1 MKKTLLAL
9 VAILSVNAYAGTTLD
24 KIKDSGKVVLGVR
37 ASSAPFSSVQAD
49 GSYDGYAVAICKDVV
64 SALSKDLKKPLT
76 IEYKEVDTTTR
87 YTLIDSGVIDLEC
100 AGSSYNAEKLAVANY
115 SIHFTDSI
123 LAAGKTGTTI
133 KDLNDLSK
141 ARVGMVGSFSGE
153 KAIRQFFTDKG
164 VEITESNLQKAQNY
178 DALFLLLK
186 QKRIDAII
194 TNKAI
199 LVGEI
204 AKQKDSKGYVVLE
217 ETKIKENDKL
227 GIVSPAKD
235 QEFTGKVK
243 ETVKGLYKDGTL
255 ENYSKKYFSAP
266 LSSESKRD
274 IADNK

>member
-9 VAILSVNAYAGTTLD
+9 AALLSVNAFAGTTLD
-24 KIKDSGKVVLGVR
+24 KIRDSGKVVLGVR

-49 GSYDGYAVAICKDVV
+49 GSYDGYSVAICKDIV

-123 LAAGKTGTTI
+123 LAAGKAGTSI

-153 KAIRQFFTDKG
+153 KNIRQFFTDKG
-164 VEITESNLQKAQNY
+164 VEVTDSNLQKAQNY

-199 LVGEI
+199 LIGEI
-204 AKQKDSKGYVVLE
+204 AKQKNSKDFVILE

-243 ETVKGLYKDGTL
+243 ETVKSLYKAGTL
-255 ENYSKKYFSAP
+255 ETYSKKYFGDG
-266 LSSESKRD
+266 LSTESKRD
-274 IADNK
+274 IAENK

>member
-123 LAAGKTGTTI
+123 LAAGKAGTSI

-141 ARVGMVGSFSGE
+141 ARVGMVASFSGE
-153 KAIRQFFTDKG
+153 KNIRQFFTEKG
-164 VEITESNLQKAQNY
+164 VEITDSNLQKAQNY

-199 LVGEI
+199 LIGEI
-204 AKQKDSKGYVVLE
+204 AKQKNSKDFVILE

-235 QEFTGKVK
+235 QDFTNKVK
-243 ETVKGLYKDGTL
+243 ATVKGLYTNGTL
-255 ENYSKKYFSAP
+255 EKYSKQYFGDGLSA
-266 LSSESKRD
+266 ESKRD

>member
-9 VAILSVNAYAGTTLD
+9 AAILSVNAYAGTTLD

-37 ASSAPFSSVQAD
+37 ASSAPFSSVQST
-49 GSYDGYAVAICKDVV
+49 GGYDGYSVAVCKDIVKGL
-64 SALSKDLKKPLT
+64 SADLKKPLE
-76 IEYKEVDTTTR
+76 IEYKEVDTSTR

-100 AGSSYNAEKLAVANY
+100 AGSSYNPDKLAVANY

-123 LAAGKTGTTI
+123 LAASKAGTSI

-141 ARVGMVGSFSGE
+141 ARVGMVASFSGE
-153 KAIRQFFTDKG
+153 KNIRQFFTDKG
-164 VEITESNLQKAQNY
+164 VEITDSNLQKAQNY

-186 QKRIDAII
+186 QNRIDAII

-204 AKQKDSKGYVVLE
+204 AKQRDSKNYVVLE
-217 ETKIKENDKL
+217 NTKIKENDKL

-235 QEFTGKVK
+235 QEFTNKVK
-243 ETVKGLYKDGTL
+243 DQVKTLYKNGTL
-255 ENYSKKYFSAP
+255 EKYSKQYFGDS
-266 LSSESKRD
+266 LSTESKRD
-274 IADNK
+274 IAENK